1 MKTRKYQS
9 FATKTAKISQILRP
23 KDIQVQDDEL
33 KNTLTLLEFQLSE
46 ATHGYFTQ
54 ISSHLFS
61 KANNETSPFCYCY
74 TERNLKREPCILT
87 LSTGGTALLFWID
100 AKIKRSLSKPKLSS
114 KKHLLLLFKFK
125 IRA

>member
-9 FATKTAKISQILRP
+9 FATKTAKISKILRP
-23 KDIQVQDDEL
+23 KDIQAQDDEL

-61 KANNETSPFCYCY
+61 KANNETSPFCYCC
-74 TERNLKREPCILT
+74 TELNLKREQSIST
-87 LSTGGTALLFWID
+87 LSTEGSALPF
-100 AKIKRSLSKPKLSS
+100 
-114 KKHLLLLFKFK
+114 
-125 IRA
+125 